1 MKKIKPMIARP
12 FFLLLLTFVL
22 GGCYSDFKDMN
33 KNPNALT
40 TLDAEYLF
48 SNAVKKTFLDT
59 RTDWK
64 LMLHFGSQYSHFYV
78 APHNTTR
85 PHDTYKDNLYTEDYF
100 DIYSQSYIG
109 PLKLTNEVIR
119 LTREGGDQENEL
131 RNALAQVVAMVNY
144 ARLTDL
150 YGDIPYTDGGW
161 GREGVLSPK
170 YDEQKFIYE
179 DMMTRLKN
187 CIDIIKAGDPA
198 EAYPGFDPLYD
209 NDLDKWVRFA
219 NSFRLRLAMRAR
231 FADEQFASQVISECV
246 QEELIMDPDQNAQIV
261 RYDNPDLYNNWDWI
275 YGMIPWKMSKKLVDW
290 LKGTSDPRLQAWVEP
305 TSFGEYRGVP
315 NGLTDLAFS
324 KVYWDSIS
332 GPTPALYA
340 RDMPVYFLTTPEVRF
355 LLAEAALIGLDGGD
369 ANTYYREGIRMAM
382 EQWNIPDTAIRRFLD
397 QEPEASLWGS
407 EENRLRQIAT
417 QKWLSFA
424 TNFIQAYTSIR
435 RTGYPEIPRR
445 TAPWLDPG
453 VTNGYLPKRFKYPK
467 KELAINYE
475 HVMEAI
481 ERQGPNEISTPVWW
495 DVKGD

>member
-1 MKKIKPMIARP
+1 MKTLPQILALI
-12 FFLLLLTFVL
+12 LLAA
-22 GGCYSDFKDMN
+22 GMSGCYSDFKDMN

-40 TLDAEYLF
+40 SLDAEYLF

-78 APHNTTR
+78 VSHNTTR

-100 DIYSQSYIG
+100 DIYSATFVG

-119 LTREGGDQENEL
+119 LTAEGGEQENPL
-131 RNALAQVVAMVNY
+131 RNAMAQVVAMVNY
-144 ARLTDL
+144 ARITDL
-150 YGDIPYTDGGW
+150 YGDIPYTEGGW

-170 YDEQKFIYE
+170 YDAQQFIYE

-187 CIDIIKAGDPA
+187 CIEVIKAGDPKD
-198 EAYPGFDPLYD
+198 AYPGFDPLYD
-209 NDLDKWVRFA
+209 NDPEAWVRFA
-219 NSFRLRLAMRAR
+219 SSFRLRLAMRAR
-231 FADEQFASQVISECV
+231 FADEAFASQVISECL
-246 QEELIMDPDQNAQIV
+246 QEELIEDLGQNAQIV

-275 YGMIPWKMSKKLVDW
+275 HGMLPWKMSKKLVDW
-290 LKGTSDPRLQAWVEP
+290 LKNTSDPRLQEWVEP
-305 TSFGEYRGVP
+305 TPFGEYRGVP
-315 NGLTDLAFS
+315 NGLNDVEFS

-332 GPTPALYA
+332 DPTPALYA
-340 RDMPVYFLTTPEVRF
+340 RDMPVYFLTAPEVKF
-355 LLAEAALIGLDGGD
+355 LHAEAALIGLDGGD
-369 ANTYYREGIRMAM
+369 ANQYYREGIRLAM
-382 EQWNIPDTAIRRFLD
+382 EQWNIPDTAIQRFLD
-397 QEPEASLWGS
+397 HEAEATLFGS
-407 EENRLRQIAT
+407 DENKLRQIAT

-435 RTGYPEIPRR
+435 RTGYPLIPQR
-445 TAPWLDPG
+445 TAPWLDRG
-453 VTNGYLPKRFKYPK
+453 VTDGYLPKRFKYPK
-467 KELAINYE
+467 KEIAINYD